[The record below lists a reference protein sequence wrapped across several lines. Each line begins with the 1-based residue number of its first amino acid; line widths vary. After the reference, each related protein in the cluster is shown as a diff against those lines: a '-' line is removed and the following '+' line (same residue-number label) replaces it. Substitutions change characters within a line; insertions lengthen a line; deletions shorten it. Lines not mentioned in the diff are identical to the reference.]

1 MTARPRSGATSDEH
15 RATSNEPTGTRV
27 GTSPL
32 APRPSPLA
40 PLVAPPAPFRTV
52 FLGTPAFAAPSLR
65 ALAASPAFEVALV
78 VTQPDQPAGRGRRL
92 TPSAVKAL
100 ALELGL
106 PVFQPARLREPGAR
120 ERLAEVEAD
129 LFVIAAYGQLLR
141 PAILALPRHGTLN
154 VHPSLLPRH
163 RGPAPVAATI
173 LAGDDEGGVTIML
186 TDAGMDTG
194 PILARRRLPLS
205 GRETT
210 ASLTAELAEQGAA
223 LLVETAPRWVR
234 GEIEPQP
241 QDEALATVSR
251 LFTREDGAIDWSRS
265 AVELAR
271 QVRALNPWPRAYTFH
286 DGRRLLL
293 LDALPLTPE
302 EVPVAAGS
310 QPVARS
316 QPGTVVGSAADD
328 LLVATADGW
337 LRVREVQPEG
347 RRPVSGAAFL
357 RGTPGLVGAV
367 LRPAPGGQAGRSGD
381 VEDA

>member
-1 MTARPRSGATSDEH
+1 MTARPQSG
-15 RATSNEPTGTRV
+15 ATSNEPTGTRV

-32 APRPSPLA
+32 GPLSPRPPVPSPLA
-40 PLVAPPAPFRTV
+40 PLVAPPAPIRTV
-52 FLGTPAFAAPSLR
+52 FLGTPAFAVPSLR
-65 ALAASPAFEVALV
+65 ALAVSPAFEVALV

-92 TPSAVKAL
+92 SPPPVKTL

-106 PVFQPARLREPGAR
+106 PVFQPARLRQPGAR
-120 ERLAEVEAD
+120 ERLAEADAD

-194 PILARRRLPLS
+194 PLLAQRRLPLTS
-205 GRETT
+205 REPT
-210 ASLTAELAEQGAA
+210 AGLTAELAEQGAA

-251 LFTREDGAIDWSRS
+251 LFTREDGGIDWSRP

-293 LDALPLTPE
+293 LDALPLTPDE
-302 EVPVAAGS
+302 ARVAATPWLAG
-310 QPVARS
+310 RS
-316 QPGTVVGSAADD
+316 GASLEPGTVVGSAGDD

-347 RRPVSGAAFL
+347 RRAASGAAFL
-357 RGTPGLVGAV
+357 RGTPGLIGAV
-367 LRPAPGGQAGRSGD
+367 LRPEPGRGGE

>member
-1 MTARPRSGATSDEH
+1 MKT
-15 RATSNEPTGTRV
+15 
-27 GTSPL
+27 
-32 APRPSPLA
+32 RPSPGSGS
-40 PLVAPPAPFRTV
+40 APPAAPIRTV
-52 FLGTPAFAAPSLR
+52 FLGTPAFAVPSLR

-92 TPSAVKAL
+92 SPSAVKAL

-106 PVFQPARLREPGAR
+106 PVFQPARLRQPGAR
-120 ERLAEVEAD
+120 ERLAEVGAD

-194 PILARRRLPLS
+194 PILAQRRLPLT

-251 LFTREDGAIDWSRS
+251 LFTREDGAIDWSRP

-293 LDALPLTPE
+293 LDALPLTPDDA
-302 EVPVAAGS
+302 PVAAPAS
-310 QPVARS
+310 LSVTSP
-316 QPGTVVGSAADD
+316 QPGTVFGPAGDD
-328 LLVATADGW
+328 LLVAAGDGW

-347 RRPVSGAAFL
+347 RRAVSGAAFL
-357 RGTPGLVGAV
+357 RGTPGLIGAV
-367 LRPAPGGQAGRSGD
+367 LRPEPGDESAGAGAGRGGD
-381 VEDA
+381 VEGA

>member
-1 MTARPRSGATSDEH
+1 
-15 RATSNEPTGTRV
+15 
-27 GTSPL
+27 
-32 APRPSPLA
+32 
-40 PLVAPPAPFRTV
+40 
-52 FLGTPAFAAPSLR
+52 LR
-65 ALAASPAFEVALV
+65 ALAASPAFEVVLV

-106 PVFQPARLREPGAR
+106 PVFQPARLRETGAR
-120 ERLAEVEAD
+120 ERLAEVKAD

-141 PAILALPRHGTLN
+141 PTILALPRQGTLN

-194 PILARRRLPLS
+194 PILAQRQLPLT

-210 ASLTAELAEQGAA
+210 AGLTADLAEQGAA

-234 GEIEPQP
+234 GEIQPQP

-271 QVRALNPWPRAYTFH
+271 QVRALNPWPRAYPFH

-293 LDALPLTPE
+293 LDALPLTPGDARG
-302 EVPVAAGS
+302 AATPWSAG
-310 QPVARS
+310 RS
-316 QPGTVVGSAADD
+316 GASLEPGTVVGSTGDD

-337 LRVREVQPEG
+337 LGLREVQPEG
-347 RRPVSGAAFL
+347 RRPISGAAFL
-357 RGTPGLVGAV
+357 RGTPGLIGAV
-367 LRPAPGGQAGRSGD
+367 LRARPGGEAAGTGAGRDGEGD
-381 VEDA
+381 GA